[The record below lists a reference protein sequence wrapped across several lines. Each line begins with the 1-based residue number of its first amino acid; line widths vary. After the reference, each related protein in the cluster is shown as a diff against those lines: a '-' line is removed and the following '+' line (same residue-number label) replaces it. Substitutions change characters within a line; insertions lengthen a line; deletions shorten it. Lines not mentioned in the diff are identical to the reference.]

1 MAPKASSKAKLI
13 FSPQKRQRKT
23 VVPSADKL
31 EVFIIRYSEKA
42 QLVSEAFDEDQAC
55 YQIDVT
61 HGGKPSM
68 LYRLKDHFLEFLRSE
83 SVEDLPKTMDDLAAC
98 RVGELKA
105 ASKGRLSDGVACC
118 LRQRRTKCACASAR
132 TRTTIGSLVYSQ
144 WKPMCFSL

>member
-55 YQIDVT
+55 FQIDVT

-68 LYRLKDHFLEFLRSE
+68 LYRLKDHFLNFCDPSPLKICRRRRMTWQL
-83 SVEDLPKTMDDLAAC
+83 VE
-98 RVGELKA
+98 
-105 ASKGRLSDGVACC
+105 
-118 LRQRRTKCACASAR
+118 
-132 TRTTIGSLVYSQ
+132 
-144 WKPMCFSL
+144 